1 MKERT
6 YKKALFFWSD
16 KFKLAIFTVVGE
28 VGVMGH
34 NFAVIK
40 HIQFKTSR

>member
-16 KFKLAIFTVVGE
+16 KFKLAIFTVVGK
-28 VGVMGH
+28 VGNGP
-34 NFAVIK
+34 
-40 HIQFKTSR
+40 

>member
-16 KFKLAIFTVVGE
+16 KFKLAIFAVVGKGPYFPE
-28 VGVMGH
+28 
-34 NFAVIK
+34 IK
-40 HIQFKTSR
+40 HI